1 MLKQVQHDCW
11 VSRHSEL
18 VSESNTEEMLKR
30 VQHDCWVSRHSEL
43 VSESNIEEM
52 LKRVQHDRW
61 VSRHSELVSESIY
74 FFICEISIFI
84 FLCRQENETKET
96 LGDASVHTRI
106 V

>member
-1 MLKQVQHDCW
+1 MLYFISRHSEFISESNTEKMLKQVQHDCW

-30 VQHDCWVSRHSEL
+30 VQHYRLGSRHSEL
-43 VSESNIEEM
+43 VSES
-52 LKRVQHDRW
+52 L
-61 VSRHSELVSESIY
+61 Y

>member
-1 MLKQVQHDCW
+1 MEEMLKRVQHDRW

-30 VQHDCWVSRHSEL
+30 VQHYRLGSRHSEL
-43 VSESNIEEM
+43 VSES
-52 LKRVQHDRW
+52 L
-61 VSRHSELVSESIY
+61 Y

>member
-1 MLKQVQHDCW
+1 MLKRVQHDHW
-11 VSRHSEL
+11 VSRHSEF

-30 VQHDCWVSRHSEL
+30 VQHDRL
-43 VSESNIEEM
+43 G
-52 LKRVQHDRW
+52 
-61 VSRHSELVSESIY
+61 SRHSELVSESIY